1 MKSTGVNIA
10 TSTMLAADQSTS
22 SEIHGMKGL
31 MPPVRMNTIVTDMDI
46 NITIN
51 ALIRNPR
58 ESPLISVLP
67 GQANKLTEAF
77 ANGHLN
83 PRTKDK

>member
-51 ALIRNPR
+51 ALIKESER
-58 ESPLISVLP
+58 ESADIGSSRAS
-67 GQANKLTEAF
+67 Q
-77 ANGHLN
+77 
-83 PRTKDK
+83 